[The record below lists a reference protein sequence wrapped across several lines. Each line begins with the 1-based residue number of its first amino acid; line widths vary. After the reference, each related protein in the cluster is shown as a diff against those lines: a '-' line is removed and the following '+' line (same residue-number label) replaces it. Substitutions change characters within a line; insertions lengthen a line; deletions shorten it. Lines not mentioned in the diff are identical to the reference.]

1 MFVSGRIYTFSDENI
16 DNSPTAK
23 GVYSLHVAEETI
35 YIGVGDS
42 EIGKGDGEKGKGDG
56 EKGIRERLRAHK
68 RGDEGTCTQQAR
80 TYRCEVCSDPAAKVI
95 ELLESHKLAFRKMPR
110 CMEQVSQPSPQP

>member
-1 MFVSGRIYTFSDENI
+1 MFVSGRFYTFNDENI
-16 DNSPTAK
+16 DNSPIAK

-42 EIGKGDGEKGKGDG
+42 EI
-56 EKGIRERLRAHK
+56 GIRERLRAHK

-110 CMEQVSQPSPQP
+110 CMETGSQPSPQP